1 MKSDA
6 LGVGIS
12 HVEVTN
18 ISAHGLWLLIGNE
31 ELFLPFD
38 EFPWFRDAP
47 VSAILH
53 VERPFR
59 EHLRWPELDVDLA
72 LDAIRDPK
80 GYPLVSRVNYEDD
93 AAE

>member
-6 LGVGIS
+6 LGAGIS

-18 ISAHGLWLLIGNE
+18 ISAHGLWLLVEDE
-31 ELFLPFD
+31 ELFLPFG

-47 VSAILH
+47 ISAILH
-53 VERPFR
+53 VERRFR
-59 EHLRWPELDVDLA
+59 EHVRWPELDVDLT

-80 GYPLVSRVNYEDD
+80 GYPLVSSVNDEKQCG
-93 AAE
+93 

>member
-47 VSAILH
+47 VSAILQC
-53 VERPFR
+53 
-59 EHLRWPELDVDLA
+59 
-72 LDAIRDPK
+72 
-80 GYPLVSRVNYEDD
+80 
-93 AAE
+93 